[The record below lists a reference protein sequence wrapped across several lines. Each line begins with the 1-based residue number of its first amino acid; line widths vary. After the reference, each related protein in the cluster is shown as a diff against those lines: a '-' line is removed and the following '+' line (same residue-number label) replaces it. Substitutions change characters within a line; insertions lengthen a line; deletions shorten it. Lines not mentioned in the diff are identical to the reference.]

1 MSELS
6 LWTNQRSFPLK
17 EEFGQGDGISQL
29 ERGVLDIYRA
39 REFKQCDPLDSVSF
53 SRKLGF

>member
-1 MSELS
+1 MDKPEK
-6 LWTNQRSFPLK
+6 FPLK

>member
-1 MSELS
+1 MEK
-6 LWTNQRSFPLK
+6 QEKFPLK
-17 EEFGQGDGISQL
+17 EEFGHGDGILQL

-39 REFKQCDPLDSVSF
+39 REFQQCDPLDSVSF